1 MFKGRPGVIEKGML
15 PAPMNLHIIIE
26 DQSTTQENY
35 VDDNITS
42 LALGTS
48 CGLFHVRIC
57 PTGPSVSHRN
67 DTVLRNQYPQ
77 SRGNVKLPSKLFFT
91 CNRELLTGFTACDN

>member
-1 MFKGRPGVIEKGML
+1 MLKGRPGVIEKGML
-15 PAPMNLHIIIE
+15 PAPMNLHIVME

-67 DTVLRNQYPQ
+67 DTALRNQYPQ
-77 SRGNVKLPSKLFFT
+77 SHVTERIT
-91 CNRELLTGFTACDN
+91 NRFYSL

>member
-1 MFKGRPGVIEKGML
+1 ML
-15 PAPMNLHIIIE
+15 PAQMNLHIIIG

-35 VDDNITS
+35 VDDNIIS

-57 PTGPSVSHRN
+57 PTGPSVSHIE
-67 DTVLRNQYPQ
+67 TTQYCETSIHNHMEMLNCPPN
-77 SRGNVKLPSKLFFT
+77 SFSHVTERITYRFYSL
-91 CNRELLTGFTACDN
+91 